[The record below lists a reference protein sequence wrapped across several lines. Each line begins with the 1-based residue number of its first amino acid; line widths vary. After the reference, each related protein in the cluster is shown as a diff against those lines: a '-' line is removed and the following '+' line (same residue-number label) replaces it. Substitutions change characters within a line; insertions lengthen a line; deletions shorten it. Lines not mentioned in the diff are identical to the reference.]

1 MLTIHRRLSHKRA
14 WAKAAVL
21 IVMVFALLL
30 TAAPMAAYAAPT
42 EAPIQSSYHVVKAG
56 QTLSSIARYYG
67 TTVQAIMNANGL
79 TSSTIYVGQHLYIP
93 GATYTTACR
102 TYHIVQKGDTLS
114 GIAAWFG
121 INTYALATA
130 NGLSNASLIRVGQR
144 ICIPNVYAHSYSP
157 PSSSSSGYYTVK
169 AGDTLS
175 QIAKWYGTTVHYLA
189 SINGIS
195 NPSLIR
201 IGQVLRVW

>member
-1 MLTIHRRLSHKRA
+1 MFTVHRRLSHKRA

-21 IVMVFALLL
+21 VVMVFALLL
-30 TAAPMAAYAAPT
+30 TAAPMAANAAPV
-42 EAPIQSSYHVVKAG
+42 EAPVYSGYHVVKAG
-56 QTLSSIARYYG
+56 QTLSHIARYHG

-79 TSSTIYVGQHLYIP
+79 TSSTIYVGQRLYIP

-102 TYHIVQKGDTLS
+102 THHIVQKGDTLS

-121 INTYALATA
+121 INTHALAAA
-130 NGLSNASLIRVGQR
+130 NGLSNASLIRIGQR
-144 ICIPNVYAHSYSP
+144 ICIPNVYAHA
-157 PSSSSSGYYTVK
+157 PSAPSSGYYTVK

-175 QIAKWYGTTVHYLA
+175 QIAKWNGTTVHHLA

-201 IGQVLRVW
+201 IGQVLRVR